1 MIAHMVDVQGGPGW
15 AQESPIG
22 KAGRIVVATRG
33 PDGPGEVELEIR
45 GGTELFIARSSE
57 PLDRGTAVICVS
69 TLGPRSVIVL
79 PWADPKDFLLNL
91 DEED

>member
-1 MIAHMVDVQGGPGW
+1 VTAAGGSW

-22 KAGRIVVATRG
+22 KAGRVITATRG

-45 GGTELFIARSSE
+45 GGVEVFIARSPD
-57 PLDRGTAVICVS
+57 PLPKGAAVICVS

-79 PWADPKDFLLNL
+79 PWADPKDSLLDL
-91 DEED
+91 S

>member
-1 MIAHMVDVQGGPGW
+1 MIEPMSEADSGHW

-22 KAGRIVVATRG
+22 KAGRIVVPTRG
-33 PDGPGEVELEIR
+33 KDGPGEVELEIR

-57 PLDRGTAVICVS
+57 PLAKGTAVICVT

-79 PWADPKDFLLNL
+79 PWLDPKDSLLDL
-91 DEED
+91 SGEE